1 MVSSFAP
8 QEHLARARSQ
18 DGGGFSPVASPDKR
32 HPASRNDAE
41 AAEAEEVYDA
51 EPISPTYGTANGFID
66 TPPTA
71 ARAQKADPSLASLA
85 HRDKAAAPAPRELK
99 SRSGRTFM
107 SMFER

>member
-1 MVSSFAP
+1 VVSSFAP

-32 HPASRNDAE
+32 HPASRND
-41 AAEAEEVYDA
+41 AEEVYDA